1 MLTIK
6 HEDMNLFLVGY
17 SHSDF
22 KVITK
27 VFDVEGSLEKFLVHR
42 LPTTHQVKDKLSHPA
57 GD

>member
-1 MLTIK
+1 
-6 HEDMNLFLVGY
+6 MNPFLVDY
-17 SHSDF
+17 SHLDF

-27 VFDVEGSLEKFLVHR
+27 VFDVEGSLGKFLVHR